1 MEEIQ
6 ERVLAQLDKDELVA
20 MVRDLASIPSP
31 TGSEAEVAD
40 LPGGPVP
47 GTRPAGADAG
57 GRDRSQQRHRHLER
71 WRRRHEPDSSAT
83 WTTRPALA
91 NPRPKPWT
99 AIGSPAS
106 APRT

>member
-20 MVRDLASIPSP
+20 MVRDLVSIPSP

-40 LPGGPVP
+40 LPGGPVL

-57 GRDRSQQRHRHLER
+57 GRSYL
-71 WRRRHEPDSSAT
+71 
-83 WTTRPALA
+83 
-91 NPRPKPWT
+91 
-99 AIGSPAS
+99 SPARGHRYRKLPAGAAERPS
-106 APRT
+106 GNPARPQG